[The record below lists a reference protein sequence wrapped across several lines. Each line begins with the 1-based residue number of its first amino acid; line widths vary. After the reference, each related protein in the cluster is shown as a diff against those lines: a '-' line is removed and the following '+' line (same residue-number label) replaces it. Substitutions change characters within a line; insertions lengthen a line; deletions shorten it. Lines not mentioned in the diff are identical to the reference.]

1 MEIQR
6 AHMRLRLVLPAKE
19 AKRLKEKLKPLLQVV
34 ESEDFDEE
42 LEMVSDVKLDMTQ
55 TQICSS
61 LWISDDFCLSPPGVS
76 GGSRL
81 LQGDR

>member
-34 ESEDFDEE
+34 ESEEFDED
-42 LEMVSDVKLDMTQ
+42 LEMVRNSCICFLNPGIFTLNL
-55 TQICSS
+55 QI
-61 LWISDDFCLSPPGVS
+61 LTIYGAYTPIFKTDFY
-76 GGSRL
+76 
-81 LQGDR
+81 